1 MVKDV
6 VVIDGDV
13 SLVKVLNGD
22 SGNVSLVNMLDG
34 DPRVHIL
41 ETQNYNKLSN
51 KPSINGVELI
61 GNKDSSDL
69 GVLSY
74 SHATTAE
81 WNARPNYVPRNN
93 EVCIYDDYR
102 IITDIDGNQDLVKG
116 VKIGD
121 GNAYLID
128 LPFITDG
135 IDNSLSDHINNTSV
149 HTNSMEKTVWNSKL
163 NCDGVIDETLI
174 FS

>member
-1 MVKDV
+1 MRDV

-13 SLVKVLNGD
+13 SLV
-22 SGNVSLVNMLDG
+22 NVLDG
-34 DPRVHIL
+34 DPGVQIIRGSG
-41 ETQNYNKLSN
+41 TQNYNELSN

-74 SHATTAE
+74 NHATTAE

-93 EVCIYDDYR
+93 EICIYDDYR
-102 IITDIDGNQDLVKG
+102 IITDNEGNQDIVKG
-116 VKIGD
+116 IKIGD

-135 IDNSLSDHINNTSV
+135 INDSLSDHINNTSI